1 MKQSEN
7 FKFKLPEAATD
18 NVNIEDLND
27 NFKAIDKRLGN
38 TEETISGGFTTVSNS
53 NEWVDLFI
61 MEAEYACPF
70 ITSFTINISDRPGG
84 SLDFSIKGTETHTAA
99 TSWWSVSKIELGKAS
114 YSGTDDPRFRRLGT
128 TSGCKIVYQVKKS
141 IVEAGTNVKVTLTKH
156 AGSGI
161 TYTIPTAEQSTA
173 ETGCKIYYITNEND
187 IQTREDV
194 KDEIASNI
202 KTGTYEGNGETLR
215 KIATTSVPK
224 FAFISGNG
232 KIAVAINNQ
241 SFRIGAPNT
250 MTLIVDSSGAEC
262 IQNGISMQKDGVQV
276 NAMNQNGENYEYFII
291 L

>member
-38 TEETISGGFTTVSNS
+38 TKETISGGFTTVSNS

-61 MEAEYACPF
+61 MEAEYERPF
-70 ITSFTINISDRPGG
+70 ITSFTINISDRPG
-84 SLDFSIKGTETHTAA
+84 SLDASMKGTETHTAA
-99 TSWWSVSKIELGKAS
+99 TSWRSLTKIEIGKTAFS
-114 YSGTDDPRFRRLGT
+114 TADSPRFRRVAAL
-128 TSGCKIVYQVKKS
+128 SGSKIIYQINKA
-141 IVEAGTNVKVTLTKH
+141 IAAAGSNVKVTLTKH
-156 AGSGI
+156 AGEGI
-161 TYTIPTAEQSTA
+161 TYTIPTAEQTTA
-173 ETGCKIYYITNEND
+173 ETGSKIYYITDEND

-215 KIATTSVPK
+215 KIATPSVPK

-250 MTLIVDSSGAEC
+250 MTLIADWDSAKYV
-262 IQNGISMQKDGVQV
+262 QNGISMQKGGVQV
-276 NAMNQNGENYEYFII
+276 NTMNKSGENYEYFII

>member
-61 MEAEYACPF
+61 MEAEHACPF

-84 SLDFSIKGTETHTAA
+84 SLDFSMKGTETHTAA
-99 TSWWSVSKIELGKAS
+99 ITWRSLSKIEIGKAAFS
-114 YSGTDDPRFRRLGT
+114 AADSPRFRRAAAL
-128 TSGCKIVYQVKKS
+128 SDRKIIYQINKA
-141 IVEAGTNVKVTLTKH
+141 IAAAGSNVKVTLTKH
-156 AGSGI
+156 AGEGI

-173 ETGCKIYYITNEND
+173 VTGCKIDHITNEND

-215 KIATTSVPK
+215 KIATPSAPK

-241 SFRIGAPNT
+241 SFRIGAPDT
-250 MTLIVDSSGAEC
+250 MTLIADWDSAKYV
-262 IQNGISMQKDGVQV
+262 QNGISMQKDGVQV
-276 NAMNQNGENYEYFII
+276 NTMNVSGKNYEYFII

>member
-61 MEAEYACPF
+61 MEAEDEKEFEISFRTEISNRTPNGNDILLSGKEVHPAAYAWW
-70 ITSFTINISDRPGG
+70 SS
-84 SLDFSIKGTETHTAA
+84 KVKTETIT
-99 TSWWSVSKIELGKAS
+99 AS
-114 YSGTDDPRFRRLGT
+114 YADNPGYRRLG
-128 TSGCKIVYQVKKS
+128 SNSDAKIVYQVKKS
-141 IVEAGTNVKVTLTKH
+141 LATAGANIKVTLTKH
-156 AGSGI
+156 AGDGI

-173 ETGCKIYYITNEND
+173 ETGCKIAYITSKND

-215 KIATTSVPK
+215 KIATPSAPK

-250 MTLIVDSSGAEC
+250 VTLIADESSAKC
-262 IQNGISMQKDGVQV
+262 VQNGISMQSGGVQV
-276 NAMNQNGENYEYFII
+276 NTMNKSGKNYEYFII

>member
-61 MEAEYACPF
+61 MEAEDRQPF
-70 ITSFTINISDRPGG
+70 ITSFTISISDRPSGAMD
-84 SLDFSIKGTETHTAA
+84 SVMAGTETMPVGLG
-99 TSWWSVSKIELGKAS
+99 WWSVSKIELGKATF
-114 YSGTDDPRFRRLGT
+114 SGTNDPRFRRLGT
-128 TSGCKIVYQVKKS
+128 ISDYKIVYQVKKS

-215 KIATTSVPK
+215 QIATPSAPK
-224 FAFISGNG
+224 FAFISGHG

-250 MTLIVDSSGAEC
+250 VTLIADESSAKC
-262 IQNGISMQKDGVQV
+262 VQNGISMQSGGVQV
-276 NAMNQNGENYEYFII
+276 NTMNKSGENYEYFII

>member
-262 IQNGISMQKDGVQV
+262 IQNGISMQKGGVQV

>member
-61 MEAEYACPF
+61 MEAEDRQPF
-70 ITSFTINISDRPGG
+70 ITSFTISISDRPSGAM
-84 SLDFSIKGTETHTAA
+84 DAVMAGTETMPVGLG
-99 TSWWSVSKIELGKAS
+99 WWSVSKIELGKATFS
-114 YSGTDDPRFRRLGT
+114 STDDPRFRRLGT
-128 TSGCKIVYQVKKS
+128 ISDYKIVYQVKKT

-161 TYTIPTAEQSTA
+161 TYTIPTAEQTTA

-215 KIATTSVPK
+215 KIATPSVPK

-241 SFRIGAPNT
+241 SFRIGAPYT
-250 MTLIVDSSGAEC
+250 MTLIADWDSAKYV
-262 IQNGISMQKDGVQV
+262 QNGISMQKGGVQV
-276 NAMNQNGENYEYFII
+276 NTMNKSGENYEYFII